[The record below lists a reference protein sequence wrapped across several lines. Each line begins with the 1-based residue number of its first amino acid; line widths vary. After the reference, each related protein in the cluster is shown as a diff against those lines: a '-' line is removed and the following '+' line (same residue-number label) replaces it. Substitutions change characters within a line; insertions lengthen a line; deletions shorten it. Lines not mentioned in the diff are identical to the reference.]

1 MFQTDTLINKCIII
15 FSILFSYL
23 CFLWDLVSDFSLPL
37 SHWPYSSF
45 VSSMMQGE
53 VELHPTDPQKLS
65 GSALL
70 LGSPDEMKDEE
81 CGSACC
87 RICLDENND
96 SGGGGG
102 GYELISP
109 CTCKGTQKFV
119 HRSCLYRWRSVNDGG
134 FAFSNCTTCNAQLH
148 IPDEPFDDDNVSA
161 WDVFLMWQFVSRSLF
176 LFFLVAPVF
185 GILTC
190 SFVLDYCWQLYIYR
204 LLLWWACL
212 RTWWIFT
219 ETFAGLSKM
228 NSLFVYWQNIPSCF
242 IIPLVSP
249 KSFHLFQ

>member
-1 MFQTDTLINKCIII
+1 
-15 FSILFSYL
+15 
-23 CFLWDLVSDFSLPL
+23 
-37 SHWPYSSF
+37 
-45 VSSMMQGE
+45 MQGE

-70 LGSPDEMKDEE
+70 LGSPDEMEDEE

-190 SFVLDYCWQLYIYR
+190 SFVLDYC
-204 LLLWWACL
+204 
-212 RTWWIFT
+212 
-219 ETFAGLSKM
+219 
-228 NSLFVYWQNIPSCF
+228 
-242 IIPLVSP
+242 
-249 KSFHLFQ
+249 